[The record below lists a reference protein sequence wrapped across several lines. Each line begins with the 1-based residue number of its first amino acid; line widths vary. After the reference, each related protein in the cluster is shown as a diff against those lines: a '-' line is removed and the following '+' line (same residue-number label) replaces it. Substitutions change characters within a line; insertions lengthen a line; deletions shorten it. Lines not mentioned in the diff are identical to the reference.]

1 MMRPAYSRS
10 DYSIMRIVKLS
21 RWFNSIA
28 IACGCVAFCNGCTQ
42 IRQSQ
47 ATFVAKDGVRAYAKG
62 DAAASLSHFDRALAL
77 DPHDAW
83 ALGNRAGLLM
93 LRGQFD
99 RALSDLDE
107 ALRLDPKQHHALI
120 NRCIAL
126 THKAKLGQA
135 LDDCNAAVELSPA
148 NGYYRIMRASLLTEM
163 SRNEEAERDIAEAM
177 RIDPANAS
185 VYSTLCHIRRK
196 TKHYADALAACE
208 RAVAI
213 APNVQSAQMRA
224 LSALDLGQVQLAL
237 TYLDDAIARYPNE
250 IALRAIRAKARKTSG
265 DIQGSIADYKHVAE
279 SQPTDPLARYDRGSA
294 MIEIGRFA
302 EARSELENAYRSADE
317 FLRPSIAREL
327 AWLLASAPNDEL
339 RDGKEA
345 LRLIQEIV
353 TATAPA
359 NAHDL
364 TLLAAAQAELGQ
376 YELAI
381 EAQSRAIALL
391 NPNRAREISNAQ
403 KDLENYR
410 SGKPSRLEPLSLP

>member
-1 MMRPAYSRS
+1 LAALFFSLRMVLARAMPRRVWPSVWWLAS
-10 DYSIMRIVKLS
+10 
-21 RWFNSIA
+21 
-28 IACGCVAFCNGCTQ
+28 CCVAFCNGCTQ

-177 RIDPANAS
+177 RIDPASGA
-185 VYSTLCHIRRK
+185 
-196 TKHYADALAACE
+196 ALAACAPPLLDASSTSPCTCPSSPPACRPTGADRWRRSVCSPPT
-208 RAVAI
+208 RA
-213 APNVQSAQMRA
+213 S
-224 LSALDLGQVQLAL
+224 
-237 TYLDDAIARYPNE
+237 
-250 IALRAIRAKARKTSG
+250 
-265 DIQGSIADYKHVAE
+265 H
-279 SQPTDPLARYDRGSA
+279 
-294 MIEIGRFA
+294 
-302 EARSELENAYRSADE
+302 
-317 FLRPSIAREL
+317 
-327 AWLLASAPNDEL
+327 
-339 RDGKEA
+339 
-345 LRLIQEIV
+345 
-353 TATAPA
+353 PA
-359 NAHDL
+359 
-364 TLLAAAQAELGQ
+364 G
-376 YELAI
+376 
-381 EAQSRAIALL
+381 
-391 NPNRAREISNAQ
+391 
-403 KDLENYR
+403 
-410 SGKPSRLEPLSLP
+410 